1 MTQKDFADFI
11 GLAPTT
17 ISSYETG
24 HRSPDIQ
31 TLEIIADKV
40 NVPLAEL
47 LCLDASET
55 TNLSGIDIPE
65 ELKDLDIESIKV
77 LKEIKDSGMGADEIK
92 AVLELV
98 KTIRKTK

>member
-1 MTQKDFADFI
+1 
-11 GLAPTT
+11 
-17 ISSYETG
+17 
-24 HRSPDIQ
+24 
-31 TLEIIADKV
+31 
-40 NVPLAEL
+40 VPLAEL